1 MTSNQVPSA
10 GARTT
15 AASGST
21 HAVVIGGSMA
31 GLLTARVLAGHL
43 DRVTLIE
50 RDALPH
56 EAEHRKG
63 VPQGRQLHALLA
75 RGLQIIDR
83 LFPGY
88 RADLLAAGAVP
99 VRLPAD
105 MLMLTPFGWLDRR
118 APGWEAVS
126 ASRPLFENTV
136 RRRLR
141 DLPNVN
147 MLERHE
153 ATGIRALG
161 RPGVVDAVRVRNVDT
176 GQEHLL
182 EADLVADTAG
192 RGSRTPHWLAELG
205 FPPPEQTE
213 VDPGIAYATRIY
225 RTPDGHDAD
234 WKAVMLVSQPPSMP
248 RTGYLFPIE
257 DGRWMVSLMGAGGQ
271 HPPTDED
278 GFAEFA
284 RSLRDPVIFD
294 AISRAEPV
302 TPIRGHH
309 GTTNRQWH
317 FERMPRWPERF
328 IVLGDAVC
336 AFNPIYGQGMTV
348 AAIGAE
354 ALDECLRTHS
364 TRHATGDVN
373 GVAARFQRRL
383 ARCNADAWM
392 LSTGEDLRFPTT
404 TGAERSA
411 PTRALHHYLDRVV
424 TAATRDPQVAD
435 AYVRA
440 LGMLAR
446 PSVLFAPHVVATAAR
461 TRPQP
466 YVAAA
471 SATVPRPRRP
481 RAAETREAVR

>member
-1 MTSNQVPSA
+1 MTSSRASSA
-10 GARTT
+10 GAGAA
-15 AASGST
+15 AASEST
-21 HAVVIGGSMA
+21 RAVVIGGSMA

-50 RDALPH
+50 RDALPD

-63 VPQGRQLHALLA
+63 VPQSRQLHVLLA
-75 RGLQIIDR
+75 RGLQIIER

-88 RADLLAAGAVP
+88 RADLLAVGAVP

-105 MLMLTPFGWLDRR
+105 LWMLTPFGWLDRR
-118 APGWEAVS
+118 APGWEALS
-126 ASRPLFENTV
+126 ASRPLFETTV

-141 DLPNVN
+141 DLPNVTI
-147 MLERHE
+147 LQRHE
-153 ATGIRALG
+153 ATGVRALG
-161 RPGVVDAVRVRNVDT
+161 PAGVVDAVRVRNVDT
-176 GQEHLL
+176 DGAQLL

-205 FPPPEQTE
+205 FPAPEQTE
-213 VDPGIAYATRIY
+213 IDPDIAYASRIY
-225 RTPDGHDAD
+225 RIPDGFDGG
-234 WKAVMLVSQPPSMP
+234 WKAVMLASQPPSMP
-248 RTGYLFPIE
+248 RTGYLWPVE
-257 DGRWMVSLMGAGGQ
+257 GGRWMVSLMGAGGQ

-284 RSLRDPVIFD
+284 RSLRDPVIAD

-328 IVLGDAVC
+328 IALGDAVC

-348 AAIGAE
+348 AAIGAK
-354 ALDECLRTHS
+354 ALDDCLRKHS
-364 TRHATGDVN
+364 TRHSAGDLD
-373 GVAARFQRRL
+373 GVAAPFQRQL
-383 ARCNADAWM
+383 ARCNTDAWM

-404 TGAERSA
+404 TGGERSA
-411 PTRALHHYLDRVV
+411 PTRALHRYLDRVV
-424 TAATRDPQVAD
+424 TAATRDPQMAD
-435 AYVRA
+435 AYIHV

-446 PSVLFAPHVVATAAR
+446 PSALFAPHVVAMAAR

-466 YVAAA
+466 DVAAG
-471 SATVPRPRRP
+471 SATVPRPRSP
-481 RAAETREAVR
+481 LAAETCEAVR